1 MQTRCADTTQ
11 NLIGLIG
18 ANAFYKLSS
27 ALGGTDLNVPKTDD
41 GTMFFAIAGIIGNTA
56 AQQLISVFGGD
67 RVYISNGLKHHLAT
81 RNDAIRAE
89 FDELTKTLSAHAAIR
104 RLSLSYRLSN
114 RWINAITK
122 RLD

>member
-1 MQTRCADTTQ
+1 
-11 NLIGLIG
+11 
-18 ANAFYKLSS
+18 
-27 ALGGTDLNVPKTDD
+27 V
-41 GTMFFAIAGIIGNTA
+41 FFAIAGIIGNTA

-67 RVYISNGLKHHLAT
+67 KLYISNGLKHHLAT

-89 FDELTKTLSAHAAIR
+89 FDELTKTLSVNAAIR

-114 RWINAITK
+114 RWIHAITK